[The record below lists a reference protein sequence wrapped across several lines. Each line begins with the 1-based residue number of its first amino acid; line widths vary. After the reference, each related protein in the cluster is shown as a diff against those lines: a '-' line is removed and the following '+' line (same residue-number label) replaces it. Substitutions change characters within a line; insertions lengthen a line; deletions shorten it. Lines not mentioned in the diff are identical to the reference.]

1 MVPLKSALNYGG
13 SGRKRTAARRKHV
26 QIATVDPQTGRPSV
40 RTVVFRGFLPQKYVD
55 DAAGAEES
63 CCLCFIT
70 DCRAAKFVHL
80 GGGRSQG
87 APIECCWW
95 LDEAGVQFRISGHAL
110 VATARS
116 EDHLLRAAAA
126 EVWGRLGDSTKLQM
140 FWPHPGAARR
150 EAVSRDASDAS
161 GLGAAVSKDSVSLES
176 SHFALIILV
185 PDAVDELH
193 LTGRQKRVVYSRA
206 AEAAAAE
213 AARGEC
219 EGRRDTAALAGLK
232 AAVWT
237 QEDVNP

>member
-1 MVPLKSALNYGG
+1 MVPLKSALNHGG
-13 SGRKRTAARRKHV
+13 SGRSRTAARRKHV

-40 RTVVFRGFLPQKYVD
+40 RTVVFRGFLPQKYVNA
-55 DAAGAEES
+55 AAGAEES

-70 DCRAAKFVHL
+70 DCRSTKFAHL

-140 FWPHPGAARR
+140 FWPHPGAARC
-150 EAVSRDASDAS
+150 EAADRDASDAS
-161 GLGAAVSKDSVSLES
+161 GVGEAVSGDSVSLES

-193 LTGRQKRVVYSRA
+193 LNGRQRRVMYSRA
-206 AEAAAAE
+206 AEAARA
-213 AARGEC
+213 GGDC
-219 EGRRDTAALAGLK
+219 EGRQDIAALTGLK
-232 AAVWT
+232 AAVWS
-237 QEDVNP
+237 QKDVNP